1 MDKQYDLRGAGLAS
15 KISTVG
21 KQTTVEKLLF
31 FGIGFV
37 ITLYIFNFRTFQH
50 LKRNKFGLIPVA
62 HWVEHIPLGL
72 GPCRNG
78 PGSGLALGRLLQV
91 IPSLYQSL
99 AIKRQKSILKKR
111 N

>member
-21 KQTTVEKLLF
+21 KQTTLEKLLF

-72 GPCRNG
+72 GPG
-78 PGSGLALGRLLQV
+78 PFAAGHPL
-91 IPSLYQSL
+91 SLSVSSNKT
-99 AIKRQKSILKKR
+99 AKKYPKEKKLT
-111 N
+111 NKCN